1 MDELEH
7 SLSLLQNKTRRSI
20 LERLVREPHYP
31 MLLADLIGVS
41 QQAIVKH
48 LKALERGHLVEK
60 MKVPSEKGG
69 PPRTIFR
76 VCEAFSLRID
86 LGPDL
91 FKIERRKLPSGGP
104 LRLSSKLPDLA
115 QPIAER
121 VSGRKKI
128 SVTEG
133 VVHLEQLDRQR
144 DALIAL
150 HQQIRGR
157 VSAAVDTD
165 FEDYSQL
172 TMVHA
177 LIEAPRI
184 KPDLGLMAKEL
195 NLSESDIS
203 AVMSRVRELVERQ
216 RSDRSG
222 EVVAI
227 DDNPGLRWW
236 LG

>member
-1 MDELEH
+1 M
-7 SLSLLQNKTRRSI
+7 
-20 LERLVREPHYP
+20 
-31 MLLADLIGVS
+31 
-41 QQAIVKH
+41 
-48 LKALERGHLVEK
+48 
-60 MKVPSEKGG
+60 
-69 PPRTIFR
+69 
-76 VCEAFSLRID
+76 
-86 LGPDL
+86 
-91 FKIERRKLPSGGP
+91 
-104 LRLSSKLPDLA
+104 
-115 QPIAER
+115 
-121 VSGRKKI
+121 SGRKKI

-133 VVHLEQLDRQR
+133 VVHLEQLNEQLEQLDRQR

-165 FEDYSQL
+165 FEDYSQR

-195 NLSESDIS
+195 NLSESDIA
-203 AVMSRVRELVERQ
+203 AVVSRVRELVERQ

>member
-1 MDELEH
+1 M
-7 SLSLLQNKTRRSI
+7 
-20 LERLVREPHYP
+20 
-31 MLLADLIGVS
+31 
-41 QQAIVKH
+41 
-48 LKALERGHLVEK
+48 
-60 MKVPSEKGG
+60 
-69 PPRTIFR
+69 
-76 VCEAFSLRID
+76 
-86 LGPDL
+86 
-91 FKIERRKLPSGGP
+91 
-104 LRLSSKLPDLA
+104 RLSSKLPDLA

-133 VVHLEQLDRQR
+133 VVHLEQLNEQLEQLDRQR

-165 FEDYSQL
+165 FEDYSQR

-195 NLSESDIS
+195 NLSENDIS
-203 AVMSRVRELVERQ
+203 AVMSRVRELVDRQ
-216 RSDRSG
+216 HSDRSG

>member
-1 MDELEH
+1 M
-7 SLSLLQNKTRRSI
+7 
-20 LERLVREPHYP
+20 
-31 MLLADLIGVS
+31 
-41 QQAIVKH
+41 
-48 LKALERGHLVEK
+48 
-60 MKVPSEKGG
+60 
-69 PPRTIFR
+69 
-76 VCEAFSLRID
+76 
-86 LGPDL
+86 
-91 FKIERRKLPSGGP
+91 
-104 LRLSSKLPDLA
+104 RLSSKLPEHA
-115 QPIAER
+115 QSIAEV

-133 VVHLEQLDRQR
+133 VVHLEQLNEQLEQLDRQR

-165 FEDYSQL
+165 FEDYSQR

-177 LIEAPRI
+177 LIETPRI
-184 KPDLGLMAKEL
+184 KPDLGLMAREL
-195 NLSESDIS
+195 NLSQSDIS